1 MHFTK
6 KNNSITMH
14 HKVLYLALCLTG
26 GDGGCL
32 ACRGH
37 MSDRQSSDPSA
48 KVSVQGFPFIPMAF
62 ESSLLLR
69 MDFEDL
75 PNPVDTVAM
84 VPVPLSIDCSATCYS
99 VCHSEE

>member
-1 MHFTK
+1 
-6 KNNSITMH
+6 MH
-14 HKVLYLALCLTG
+14 HNILYLALCLTG

-37 MSDRQSSDPSA
+37 MSDRWSSDPSA
-48 KVSVQGFPFIPMAF
+48 KVSVQGFPFIPLAF
-62 ESSLLLR
+62 VSSLLLR
-69 MDFEDL
+69 MDFENL

-99 VCHSEE
+99 VCHRKEYDFEIL